1 VTENATPLPGS
12 ATDAD
17 LAAGR
22 AVVECRECHRPLS
35 DPAARLLGW
44 GEDCALKLGIRSA
57 PRPNRFPAAQDGLFD
72 G

>member
-1 VTENATPLPGS
+1 MTTPVPLPGLPPP
-12 ATDAD
+12 AD
-17 LAAGR
+17 LVAGP

-35 DPAARLLGW
+35 DPTARLLGL
-44 GEDCALKLGIRSA
+44 GDRCAHRLGIRSA

>member
-1 VTENATPLPGS
+1 MTTPVPLPGLPPP
-12 ATDAD
+12 AD

-35 DPAARLLGW
+35 DPAARLLGI
-44 GEDCALKLGIRSA
+44 GEDCALKLGVRSA
-57 PRPNRFPAAQDGLFD
+57 PRPGRFPAAQDGLFD